1 MKSSKLAK
9 RTAIIICAAIIVVA
23 ALAAWATWPLGE
35 KSRLRAQTV
44 VESRT
49 CAVLSV
55 EGQPVVYIGSMTKDG
70 TIGMFSLHPD
80 STSCSADS
88 ARGYWTRRWALVP
101 ASKGRILS
109 KVKPDTSRMPK
120 LKATSLNNFV
130 EDQRNRLDSIA
141 TILKFQDRELRYYLR
156 SHSVIDY
163 GYNRIAAYAQQVR
176 LRQDSISSLL
186 EALNKI
192 SGKSKLRLNVVT
204 KYYLRDDSLKL
215 VPCTVIRTYTGGA
228 KLLEPNATP
237 DSTGLRMSIWQA
249 RHNLPHLKPFAK
261 PVAKNIMTDGNG
273 YYIGHLDSIG
283 QPSGLGRYYSTD
295 GSYFEGFWEDGKRN
309 GFGFSVKTRKPMR
322 VGEWKNNVY
331 RGEKLVYTDDRIYG
345 IDISK
350 HQHQKGRKRYAID
363 FSRLRI
369 THLGSKSH
377 KQIAGKVNFPV
388 SFIFIKSTEGT
399 TVLNPYYKSDYAAAR
414 KHGFKVG
421 SYHFFSVRSTATKQ
435 ANFFLK
441 KSRFSRGDFPPVLDL
456 EPLPSQIKRM
466 GGVGEL
472 FTRVR
477 RWLSIVE
484 NRTGKR
490 PILYVSQQFVNN
502 YLPQAPD
509 IMRHYPIW
517 IARYGEYK
525 PDVKLVFWQL
535 APDGRVSGI
544 HGDVD
549 INVFNG
555 FNDTFIEFHS
565 KTMFQ

>member
-1 MKSSKLAK
+1 MKRSKLAK
-9 RTAIIICAAIIVVA
+9 RTAIIIGAVIIVVA
-23 ALAAWATWPLGE
+23 AVAAWATWPLGD
-35 KSRLRAQTV
+35 KSRLRAQAM

-55 EGQPVVYIGSMTKDG
+55 DGKPVVYIGSMAADG

-88 ARGYWTRRWALVP
+88 ARGYWTRRWALLP
-101 ASKGRILS
+101 TSKSRILT
-109 KVKPDTSRMPK
+109 KARPDTSRMPK
-120 LKATSLNNFV
+120 LKATGLYNFV
-130 EDQRNRLDSIA
+130 EDQRDRLDSIA
-141 TILKFQDRELRYYLR
+141 AILKFQDRELRYYLR

-163 GYNRIAAYAQQVR
+163 GYNRIAAYAQQIS
-176 LRQDSISSLL
+176 LRKDSIGSLL
-186 EALNKI
+186 SALKKV
-192 SGKSKLRLNVVT
+192 SAKSKLSLNVVT
-204 KYYLRDDSLKL
+204 KYYLRDDSLEL
-215 VPCTVIRTYTGGA
+215 VPCTVVRTYVGGT
-228 KLLEPNATP
+228 KLLQPASTP
-237 DSTGLRMSIWQA
+237 DSIGLRMSIWQA
-249 RHNLPHLKPFAK
+249 RHNLRHLRPFAK
-261 PVAKNIMTDGNG
+261 PVVKNMVSDGNG
-273 YYIGHLDSIG
+273 YYIGQLDSIG

-295 GSYFEGFWEDGKRN
+295 GSYFEGFWESGKRN
-309 GFGFSVKTRKPMR
+309 GFGFSVKTRQPMR
-322 VGEWKNNVY
+322 VGEWKNDVY

-350 HQHQKGRKRYAID
+350 HQHQKGRRRYAID

-377 KQIAGKVNFPV
+377 KQIAGKVDFPV

-399 TVLNPYYKSDYAAAR
+399 TVFNPYYKSDYTAAR

-421 SYHFFSVRSTATKQ
+421 TYHFFSVYSTATKQ
-435 ANFFLK
+435 AHYFLK
-441 KSRFSRGDFPPVLDL
+441 KSHFSRGDFPPVLDL

-484 NRTGKR
+484 SQTGKR
-490 PILYVSQQFVNN
+490 PILYASQQFVNN

-509 IMRHYPIW
+509 IMRRYPIW

-525 PDVKLVFWQL
+525 PEVKLVFWQL

-555 FNDTFIEFHS
+555 FGDTFVEFHG